1 MSVFYYLSLLLTF
14 KSHDIFCKIRSQNIS
29 AAFCCGSFVALKF
42 QAKITKER
50 KSAISAPSS
59 EYEKF
64 K

>member
-1 MSVFYYLSLLLTF
+1 
-14 KSHDIFCKIRSQNIS
+14 
-29 AAFCCGSFVALKF
+29 VALKF

-64 K
+64 KWTWWECAKIDLDGDFWDLLIHNI